1 LRLAEKTEKRGR
13 EMEKEA
19 NSRSADEAERKK
31 AIFDMMSPRR
41 QKHVLKLGYEA
52 WDPFQEPK
60 DPIDIRGDKM
70 KRTSHMLVREFLQ
83 AHASNKYGNEYA
95 RGVLDLC
102 LGIINEDERYLGMFD
117 FSCWYRDLQKKDAI
131 CKE

>member
-1 LRLAEKTEKRGR
+1 
-13 EMEKEA
+13 MEKEA
-19 NSRSADEAERKK
+19 NDRLYEEEERKK
-31 AIFDMMSPRR
+31 AIFDGMSPRR
-41 QKHVLKLGYEA
+41 QKHVLKLGYEK

-83 AHASNKYGNEYA
+83 SHADNEYGKEYA

-102 LGIINEDERYLGMFD
+102 LGVINEDERYIGMFD
-117 FSCWYRDLQKKDAI
+117 FSCWYHELLI
-131 CKE
+131 KEGHQ